1 MARVARV
8 ANTRNGS
15 TLLDDEEA
23 DEAPAT
29 AGKRRA
35 VLLVPRLWRSVR
47 LVRDVWGSA
56 GMAAT
61 GGVEKRNAAV
71 EAACSA

>member
-1 MARVARV
+1 VARV
-8 ANTRNGS
+8 ANKRNGS
-15 TLLDDEEA
+15 RLFDDEEA
-23 DEAPAT
+23 EEAPAT

-35 VLLVPRLWRSVR
+35 VLMALPLCRSVR
-47 LVRDVWGSA
+47 LVRDAWDSA

-61 GGVEKRNAAV
+61 GGVEKRNVAV